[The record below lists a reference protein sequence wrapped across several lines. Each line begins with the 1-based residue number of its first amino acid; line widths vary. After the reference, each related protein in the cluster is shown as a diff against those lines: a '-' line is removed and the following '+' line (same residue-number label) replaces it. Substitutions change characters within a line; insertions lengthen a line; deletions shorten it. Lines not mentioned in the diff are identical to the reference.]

1 LGYKWFRELKNDKFR
16 VYYLIYD
23 LQIIVL
29 FVGVSDKKTQQS
41 VINIIKS
48 NLKSTEFSTGLGP
61 VAKNAT
67 SHGENSGSP
76 KESGRAKRAC
86 HRSLT
91 GGAAFLFDIFKEFVE
106 RRTKTL

>member
-1 LGYKWFRELKNDKFR
+1 MGYKWFRELKNDKFR

-76 KESGRAKRAC
+76 KESGRA
-86 HRSLT
+86 RSLT